1 MADLNIIAGDLEALR
16 DGVDTVAE
24 ALGSAPFGDAA
35 GYVAS
40 GMPGSRSAQVVLQAC
55 QSIDDAWAALA
66 QALRTTRS
74 TSMGP
79 SARMRRLRTPTPWC
93 SRTSRPPSRRMRTE

>member
-1 MADLNIIAGDLEALR
+1 MADLNIIPGDLEALR
-16 DGVDTVAE
+16 DGADAVAE

-66 QALRTTRS
+66 QGLEDYAFNVDGTISAYATTEDDNS
-74 TSMGP
+74 VVFQNLAAASQ
-79 SARMRRLRTPTPWC
+79 ADAY
-93 SRTSRPPSRRMRTE
+93 

>member
-1 MADLNIIAGDLEALR
+1 MADLNIIPGDLEALR
-16 DGVDTVAE
+16 DGADAVAE

-40 GMPGSRSAQVVLQAC
+40 GIPGSRSAQVVLQAC

-66 QALRTTRS
+66 QGLEDYAFNIGETISAFATTEDANS
-74 TSMGP
+74 VVFQNLAAASQ
-79 SARMRRLRTPTPWC
+79 ADAY
-93 SRTSRPPSRRMRTE
+93 

>member
-1 MADLNIIAGDLEALR
+1 MKSHLNIIAGDLEALR

-66 QALRTTRS
+66 QGL
-74 TSMGP
+74 
-79 SARMRRLRTPTPWC
+79 
-93 SRTSRPPSRRMRTE
+93 ED

>member
-1 MADLNIIAGDLEALR
+1 MTDLNIIPGDLEALR
-16 DGVDTVAE
+16 GGADAVAE

-40 GMPGSRSAQVVLQAC
+40 GMPGGRSAQVVLQAC

-66 QALRTTRS
+66 QGLEDYAFNIGETISAFATTEDANAVTFQNTAAYS
-74 TSMGP
+74 QSEP
-79 SARMRRLRTPTPWC
+79 Q
-93 SRTSRPPSRRMRTE
+93 

>member
-1 MADLNIIAGDLEALR
+1 MTDLNIIAGDLEALR
-16 DGVDTVAE
+16 DGADAVAE

-40 GMPGSRSAQVVLQAC
+40 GIPGSRSAQVVLQAC

-66 QALRTTRS
+66 QGLEDYAFNIGETISAFATTEDANS
-74 TSMGP
+74 VVFQNLAAASQ
-79 SARMRRLRTPTPWC
+79 ADAY
-93 SRTSRPPSRRMRTE
+93 

>member
-1 MADLNIIAGDLEALR
+1 MTDLNIIAGDLEALR
-16 DGVDTVAE
+16 DGADAVAE

-66 QALRTTRS
+66 QCLEDYAFNIGETISAFATTEDANS
-74 TSMGP
+74 VVFQNLAAASQ
-79 SARMRRLRTPTPWC
+79 ADAY
-93 SRTSRPPSRRMRTE
+93 

>member
-1 MADLNIIAGDLEALR
+1 MADLNIIPGDLEALR
-16 DGVDTVAE
+16 DGTDAVAE

-66 QALRTTRS
+66 QGLEDYAFNIGETISAFATTEDANS
-74 TSMGP
+74 VVFQNLAAASQ
-79 SARMRRLRTPTPWC
+79 ADAY
-93 SRTSRPPSRRMRTE
+93 